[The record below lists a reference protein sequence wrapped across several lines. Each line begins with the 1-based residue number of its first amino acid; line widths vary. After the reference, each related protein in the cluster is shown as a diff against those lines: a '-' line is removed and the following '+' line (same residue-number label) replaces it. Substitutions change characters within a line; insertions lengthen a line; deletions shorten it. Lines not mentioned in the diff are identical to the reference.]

1 MLIWKSQRT
10 VIFVCVILIIG
21 RKLVIFIIYRLLMLK
36 TKILNLSN
44 PSHMVTM
51 DGKTYHKNDVIKH
64 ISVVTD
70 FIIRPEDDSGSTVIL
85 QTYILNSYVG
95 GMWCRPIIINDNI

>member
-44 PSHMVTM
+44 PSHNMVTM
-51 DGKTYHKNDVIKH
+51 DGKTYHKNDIIKH
-64 ISVVTD
+64 TSVVTD

-95 GMWCRPIIINDNI
+95 GM